1 MALHKETTRAP
12 PHKIYDDTSVYPITV
27 LLLSRFSSTAYSVFF
42 SSFFFLFGVGGEKAY
57 EGENVN
63 DGIGWAL

>member
-42 SSFFFLFGVGGEKAY
+42 FLFFFFLGWGEKKRTR
-57 EGENVN
+57 GKMSTM
-63 DGIGWAL
+63 G